1 MIGRKS
7 LRVKNVEMPLKLKGF
22 DDFDILLGDLMRG
35 ERATLGKS
43 LVDVQR
49 ELKIKATYIAGVEDA
64 NVSVFDTPG
73 FIAGYVRSYAKYLGM
88 DPENAFV
95 LFCKESGFKPIH
107 GMSINALPKRPS
119 HQERLATLNATQ
131 SNGFRSSKFPFAPP
145 MDSFLSSLDVKATLS
160 SLLLVFFLG
169 SLGYGA

>member
-7 LRVKNVEMPLKLKGF
+7 SRVKSVETPLKLKGF
-22 DDFDILLGDLMRG
+22 DDFDILLGDMMRG

-43 LVDVQR
+43 LVDVQKD
-49 ELKIKATYIAGVEDA
+49 LKINAIYIAGVEDA
-64 NVSVFDTPG
+64 DPSVFDTPG

-107 GMSINALPKRPS
+107 GMSINALPKRPT
-119 HQERLATLNATQ
+119 HQERLAALNAAH
-131 SNGFRSSKFPFAPP
+131 SIGFNAAA
-145 MDSFLSSLDVKATLS
+145 KA
-160 SLLLVFFLG
+160 VA
-169 SLGYGA
+169 YGEWV